1 MRMTEEQY
9 QSLIA
14 RQRQRTTLRNEDPP
28 KPGKYR
34 NKKVTVD
41 GEKYDSKR
49 EYNRYQQLRMME
61 QAGKIVDLKRQVKYE
76 LAPSVTIRGKK
87 RPPLR
92 YFADFV
98 YIENGQTIVED
109 AKGTPT
115 KEYRIKRHLMKSVHG
130 IDIQEV

>member
-9 QSLIA
+9 QTLIA
-14 RQRQRTTLRNEDPP
+14 GQRKTTKLGHEEPP
-28 KPGKYR
+28 MPGKYR
-34 NKKVTVD
+34 NKKVTVN

-49 EYNRYQQLRMME
+49 EYSRYQQLKMME
-61 QAGKIVDLKRQVKYE
+61 RAGKIAGLERQVKFE
-76 LAPSVTIRGKK
+76 LAPAVTIKGRK

-98 YIENGQTIVED
+98 YTENGQTIVED

-115 KEYRIKRHLMKSVHG
+115 KEYIIKRHLMKAVHG